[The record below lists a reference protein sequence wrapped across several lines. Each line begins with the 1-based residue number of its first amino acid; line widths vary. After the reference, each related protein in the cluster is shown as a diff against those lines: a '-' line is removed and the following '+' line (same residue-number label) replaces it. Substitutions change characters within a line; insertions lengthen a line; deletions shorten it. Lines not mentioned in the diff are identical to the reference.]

1 MALAREWKRSG
12 WEEVMANE
20 VPDLSVLRRQVDRRQ
35 LQEIIAGLAEGILLI
50 DPAEGIVW
58 ANERALVLHNVGELA
73 ELGRTPDG
81 YRRNY
86 LLKYRNNHT
95 LTPEQYPLDRLL
107 AGEPFED
114 VVVEVTGVA
123 PGKGDQGWR
132 CIQQLRGLVL
142 VDADGDPESYV
153 LVIQD
158 LTERFTAEERFERT
172 FAANPAPAI
181 ICRLSDLHYVKVNH
195 GFLEMTGYKREQVL
209 GRSTYEIDVMENA
222 AGRDNAIVA
231 LREGRT
237 IPQMEATLRMA
248 DGDPKLVIVAGQPI
262 EIGEE
267 PCMLFTFM
275 DMEPRRRAEMALRQ
289 SEERFARAFRMTPV
303 PTIVMARKDFRVL
316 DVNEAFAVVM
326 GHARE
331 DVIDK
336 PIALV
341 PIWSSSASRRQLER
355 DIETDGTLRN
365 QEFELRSRHGEVL
378 DCLVSAETV
387 SIQGQDCVL
396 VVLQDITER
405 KRSEVELMSAIEAV
419 MQDTS
424 WFSRTVI
431 EKLANLRGGGTSNGA
446 STELADLTPR
456 ELEVLGLLCQGLTD
470 AQIVKALK
478 LTRNTVRNH
487 VARIYGKAG
496 VHSRAAA
503 VVWARERGFTGAS
516 QKVRPTRSS

>member
-1 MALAREWKRSG
+1 
-12 WEEVMANE
+12 MANE
-20 VPDLSVLRRQVDRRQ
+20 VPDVSILRRQVDRRQ

-58 ANERALVLHNVGELA
+58 ANERALDLHDAGELA
-73 ELGRTPDG
+73 ELGRTPDE

-86 LLKYRNNHT
+86 MLKYRNNHS
-95 LTPEQYPLDRLL
+95 LAPEQYPLNRLL
-107 AGEPFED
+107 AGEVFKEL
-114 VVVEVTGVA
+114 VVEVVKAA
-123 PGKGDQGWR
+123 PRRRKQGWR

-142 VDADGDPESYV
+142 VDATGNPESYV
-153 LVIQD
+153 LVIED

-181 ICRLSDLHYVKVNH
+181 ICRISDLRYVKVNQ
-195 GFLEMTGYKREQVL
+195 GFLEMTGYKREEVL
-209 GRSTYEIDVMENA
+209 GRSTYEIDVLENA
-222 AGRDNAIVA
+222 GVRESAITS

-237 IPQMEATLRMA
+237 IPQTEASLRLA
-248 DGDPKLVIVAGQPI
+248 DGDSKLVIVAGQPI

-275 DMEPRRRAEMALRQ
+275 DMEPRRRAEQALRQ

-303 PTIVMARKDFRVL
+303 PTIVMARKDFHVL
-316 DVNEAFAVVM
+316 DVNEAFTVVM
-326 GHARE
+326 GYARE

-341 PIWSSSASRRQLER
+341 PIWSSSGSRRQLER
-355 DIETDGTLRN
+355 DIETDGALRN
-365 QEFELRSRHGEVL
+365 RDLELRSRHGEVL

-387 SIQGQDCVL
+387 GIQGQDCVL
-396 VVLQDITER
+396 IVLQDITER

-470 AQIVKALK
+470 VQIVKALK

-516 QKVRPTRSS
+516 QKARPTRSS

>member
-1 MALAREWKRSG
+1 
-12 WEEVMANE
+12 MANE
-20 VPDLSVLRRQVDRRQ
+20 VPDVNILRRQVDRRQ

-50 DPAEGIVW
+50 DPAGGIVW
-58 ANERALVLHNVGELA
+58 ANERALDLHDAEELA
-73 ELGRTPDG
+73 ALGRTPAE
-81 YRRNY
+81 YRQTY
-86 LLKYRNNHT
+86 LLKYRNNHA
-95 LTPEQYPLDRLL
+95 LAPEQYPLDRLL
-107 AGEPFED
+107 AGEVFED
-114 VVVEVTGVA
+114 VVVEVVKAA
-123 PGKGDQGWR
+123 PPKGKEGWR
-132 CIQQLRGLVL
+132 SIHQLRGLAL
-142 VDADGDPESYV
+142 ADSAGDPESYV

-181 ICRLSDLHYVKVNH
+181 ICRLADLRYVKVNH
-195 GFLEMTGYKREQVL
+195 GFLEMTGYKREEVL
-209 GRSTYEIDVMENA
+209 GRSTYEIDVLENA
-222 AGRDNAIVA
+222 AGRDSAIAA

-237 IPQMEATLRMA
+237 IPQTEATLRMA
-248 DGDPKLVIVAGQPI
+248 DGEPKLVIVAGQPI
-262 EIGEE
+262 EVGEE

-275 DMEPRRRAEMALRQ
+275 DMEPRRRAELALRQ
-289 SEERFARAFRMTPV
+289 SEERFSRAFRMTPV

-316 DVNEAFAVVM
+316 DVNEAFAVVL
-326 GHARE
+326 GYAPDE
-331 DVIDK
+331 VIDK

-341 PIWSSSASRRQLER
+341 PIWSSSASWRQLER
-355 DIETDGTLRN
+355 DIESDGTLRN
-365 QEFELRSRHGEVL
+365 REFKLRSRHGESL

-387 SIQGQDCVL
+387 GIQGQDCVL
-396 VVLQDITER
+396 IVLQDITER

-431 EKLANLRGGGTSNGA
+431 EKLANLRDGGASNGA

-456 ELEVLGLLCQGLTD
+456 ELEVLGLLCQGLSD

-516 QKVRPTRSS
+516 QRAAPRRSS